1 MTNTAIRLHLVRT
14 ITAAPAA
21 HDSSQSWDVTV
32 GSEAEAHQ
40 HLAGYRDEENW
51 VTATA
56 ETADGAW
63 LGSGRAGFG
72 EVRSDWA

>member
-14 ITAAPAA
+14 LTAAPAA
-21 HDSSQSWDVTV
+21 HEGTETWDLTVDSLRS
-32 GSEAEAHQ
+32 AHEVLEM
-40 HLAGYRDEENW
+40 HRDGEDW
-51 VTATA
+51 VTASA
-56 ETADGAW
+56 EGPEGY